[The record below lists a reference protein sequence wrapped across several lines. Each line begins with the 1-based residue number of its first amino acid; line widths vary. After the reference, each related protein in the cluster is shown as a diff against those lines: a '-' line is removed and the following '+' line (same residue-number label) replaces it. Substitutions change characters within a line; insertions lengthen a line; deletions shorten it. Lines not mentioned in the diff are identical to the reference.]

1 MVMRFFIL
9 FKMECGGLRQ
19 KSDLATAWIATD
31 FRGCLLNVIT
41 FYNATKA
48 NIHQSLGFKEQIYFF

>member
-1 MVMRFFIL
+1 
-9 FKMECGGLRQ
+9 MEWGGLRQ
-19 KSDLATAWIATD
+19 KSNLATAWIATD

-48 NIHQSLGFKEQIYFF
+48 NIHQSLGFKEQIFFN